1 MGIYGGISGS
11 IANIAFLY
19 ALNIL
24 GSTNVSLLNMLNQP
38 TVILLSAIIL
48 KEKLSIYQ
56 IIGIILTILGINI
69 ARKNK

>member
-1 MGIYGGISGS
+1 MGGIAGS

-48 KEKLSIYQ
+48 KENLSLYQ
-56 IIGIILTILGINI
+56 IVGIVLTIVGINI
-69 ARKNK
+69 AKRQK